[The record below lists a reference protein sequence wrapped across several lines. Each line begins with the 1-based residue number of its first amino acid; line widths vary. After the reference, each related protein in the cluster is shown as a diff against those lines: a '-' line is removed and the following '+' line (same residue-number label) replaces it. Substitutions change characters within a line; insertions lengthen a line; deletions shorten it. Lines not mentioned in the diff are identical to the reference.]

1 MAAMNVIFFL
11 KKAISKF
18 VCLHINTF
26 WFLYVRL
33 PKEILL
39 LILAVLFQDD
49 CIGIIKKQN
58 NYRTEKWLLTWERI
72 FVGKV
77 HGIKQKL

>member
-1 MAAMNVIFFL
+1 MAAMNVIFFKESNL
-11 KKAISKF
+11 K
-18 VCLHINTF
+18 VCVSTYQYF

-77 HGIKQKL
+77 RGIKEKL